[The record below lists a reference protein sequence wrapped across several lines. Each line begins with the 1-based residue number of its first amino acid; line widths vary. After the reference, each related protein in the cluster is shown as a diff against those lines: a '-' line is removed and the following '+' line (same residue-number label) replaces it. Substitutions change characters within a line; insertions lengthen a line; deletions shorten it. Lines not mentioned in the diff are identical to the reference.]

1 MTYYKYAEREANS
14 QINWAEVSKGLSDTI
29 IQVDKDRQAK
39 KAAIDAATREA
50 MTTLAD
56 APKGENTTASAWT
69 INYANDMMNYRLS
82 LDRLLKSGQMKLSD
96 YQVAAQNSVD
106 STNLVFTLAKEYQD
120 QYKVVMD
127 RSRTINPATGM
138 PESSRL
144 EPDLAA
150 LNESFANISNTVPTI
165 NSTNGMV
172 YLSNPEVGEDGVE
185 KLGKN
190 YVSLQSLR
198 NRVNAKID
206 AYSLPLG
213 ITQAVGQLGENTI
226 SELGKTSFRRT
237 GVVTDITD
245 PTLRNTYTQWED
257 ATIKKIMASDYQ
269 LASIL
274 ADNMN
279 VNPRTGNQ
287 YTATYSKEE
296 FDADKS
302 GDLILMENRNGSG
315 VITPKFKEEQIKDAE
330 AYIKSQMTSYIDKK
344 TEKSVFTEPDVYRPS
359 VAEIEYYKGVA
370 ANKDRSKN
378 NLNMAAKLY
387 YGDNK
392 DSEAAAQYFRD
403 IIPDIKEV
411 DRNSTG
417 VVLTFNNGSSKT
429 IKFKDQNQ
437 QVIPQDVWLASAT
450 ALHGIT
456 DVNTAIKESGYKP
469 SGAFNPNS
477 SAKSIISQPAAP
489 ITPQQKAKNYLTK
502 VITPAMINQEEE
514 VAVPQILNSITK
526 LGFTAKESDFGSNA
540 IEIKA
545 PGKDGATQEFK
556 LKVGKGSASVAKS
569 IVDFVTANLDQK
581 TLINADRSGAL
592 RGDNASKFNPP
603 TN

>member
-29 IQVDKDRQAK
+29 IQVDKDRQKK
-39 KAAIDAATREA
+39 KAAIDASTREA
-50 MTTLAD
+50 MTELANG
-56 APKGENTTASAWT
+56 PKGENTTASAWT

-120 QYKVVMD
+120 QYKVIMD
-127 RSRTINPATGM
+127 RSRAG
-138 PESSRL
+138 ESSRL
-144 EPDLAA
+144 EPELAS

-190 YVSLQSLR
+190 YVSLQALR
-198 NRVNAKID
+198 NRVNSKIN
-206 AYSLPLG
+206 AYN
-213 ITQAVGQLGENTI
+213 LGEGISAATSTLGKNTI
-226 SELGKTSFRRT
+226 TELGKTSFRRT
-237 GVVTDITD
+237 GVVTEISD
-245 PTLRNTYTQWED
+245 PTLRKTYTDWEA
-257 ATIKKIMASDYQ
+257 ATIQLIIADKNQ

-279 VNPRTGNQ
+279 INPRSGKP

-296 FDADKS
+296 FDNDLS
-302 GDLILMENRNGSG
+302 GDVILMENRNGSG
-315 VITPKFKEEQIKDAE
+315 VITPKFKEEQIEDARE
-330 AYIKSQMTSYIDKK
+330 YIKSQMTSYIDK
-344 TEKSVFTEPDVYRPS
+344 TAEKSVFTEPDVYRPS

-370 ANKDRSKN
+370 ADKDRSKN

-411 DRNSTG
+411 ARNSTG

-437 QVIPQDVWLASAT
+437 QVIPQDAWLASAT

-456 DVNTAIKESGYKP
+456 DVNTAIKQSGYKP

-545 PGKDGATQEFK
+545 PGEGGAIQEFK
-556 LKVGKGSASVAKS
+556 LKAGEGSAGVAQS
-569 IVDFVTANLDQK
+569 IIDFVTANLDQK

-592 RGDNASKFNPP
+592 GGDGTVKGGNVR
-603 TN
+603 

>member
-1 MTYYKYAEREANS
+1 MTYYKYAERDANS

-29 IQVDKDRQAK
+29 LQVDKDRQAK
-39 KAAIDAATREA
+39 KAAIDASTREA

-56 APKGENTTASAWT
+56 APKGENTTASEWT
-69 INYANDMMNYRLS
+69 IKYANDMMNYRLT

-106 STNLVFTLAKEYQD
+106 STNLVFTLSQEYQD
-120 QYKVVMD
+120 QYKVIMD
-127 RSRTINPATGM
+127 RSRTINPETGM

-150 LNESFANISNTVPTI
+150 LNESFANISNTVPMI

-172 YLSNPEVGEDGVE
+172 YLSNPQTGEDGVQ
-185 KLGKN
+185 KLGNN
-190 YVSLQSLR
+190 YVSLQALR

-213 ITQAVGQLGENTI
+213 ITQAVSQLGENTI

-315 VITPKFKEEQIKDAE
+315 VITPKFKDQQIEDAK
-330 AYIKSQMTSYIDKK
+330 AYIKSQMSSYIDKK
-344 TEKSVFTEPDVYRPS
+344 TEKNVFTEPDVYRPS
-359 VAEIEYYKGVA
+359 VAEMEYYKGVSDS
-370 ANKDRSKN
+370 KERSKN

-387 YGDNK
+387 YGNDK
-392 DSEAAAQYFRD
+392 EADAAAQYFRD
-403 IIPDIKEV
+403 VVPNVKDV
-411 DRNSTG
+411 NRDSTG
-417 VVLTFNNGSSKT
+417 VVLTFNDGTSKT
-429 IKFKDQNQ
+429 VKFKDSNG
-437 QVIPQDVWLASAT
+437 QVIPQSDWLASAT

-456 DVNTAIKESGYKP
+456 DVNKAIKESGYKP
-469 SGAFNPNS
+469 AGSFNPNS
-477 SAKSIISQPAAP
+477 KASAITTTPSAP
-489 ITPQQKAKNYLTK
+489 LTPQQKAKNYLTK
-502 VITPAMINQEEE
+502 AITPAMINQEEE

-526 LGFTAKESDFGSNA
+526 LGFTAIESSPGSNA

-556 LKVGKGSASVAKS
+556 LKTGSGAAGVAQS
-569 IVDFVTANLDQK
+569 IIDFVTSNLDQK
-581 TLINADRSGAL
+581 TLINADRAGAL
-592 RGDNASKFNPP
+592 GGDGTIKGGNVR
-603 TN
+603 